1 MGLNKSDFKSLSEI
15 IEQRNKFYTHAD
27 SILIFKFFFKNF
39 LSWCDKLRLVKLKQK
54 MQNCSLF
61 GPYPEYVFP
70 PVCGK
75 RSDSEWSEEHPLGA
89 FGQVTYLSWI
99 TMFQYVKKMPGE

>member
-1 MGLNKSDFKSLSEI
+1 MLIPFLFLSSFF
-15 IEQRNKFYTHAD
+15 R
-27 SILIFKFFFKNF
+27 IFS
-39 LSWCDKLRLVKLKQK
+39 SWCDKLRLVKLKQK

-70 PVCGK
+70 PVCGLK
-75 RSDSEWSEEHPLGA
+75 KSDSEWSEEHSLGA

-99 TMFQYVKKMPGE
+99 TVFQYVKKMPGE